1 MVVWDLEADHT
12 FWMENL
18 PLQSNLLSYKCGGV
32 KGIIL
37 LLWDVVEQST
47 IK

>member
-12 FWMENL
+12 LTENL